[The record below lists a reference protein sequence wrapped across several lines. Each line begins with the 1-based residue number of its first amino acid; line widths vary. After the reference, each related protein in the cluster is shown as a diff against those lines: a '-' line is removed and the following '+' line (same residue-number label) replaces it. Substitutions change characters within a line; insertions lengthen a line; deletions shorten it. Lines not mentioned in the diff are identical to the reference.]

1 MNKKDILLVGVG
13 ALVGYFLV
21 GFINKNKANKS
32 GLPDTSTQTA
42 PPATGGETL
51 VDPKLTLCEEE
62 WAKISATMRPASGE
76 QLKAKKD
83 AFIADCLAK

>member
-1 MNKKDILLVGVG
+1 MNKKDIILVGVG

-21 GFINKNKANKS
+21 GFINKNKADKT
-32 GLPDTSTQTA
+32 GLPDTSAQTL

-51 VDPKLTLCEEE
+51 VDPKLTSCEEK
-62 WAKISATMRPASGE
+62 WAEYSAKMRPASVE
-76 QLKAKKD
+76 QAKAKHD